1 MSEVFYNQVHAE
13 DEWWLPENVFVFLL
27 LVLGLELQGLVL
39 SGQVLTTE
47 FHLQY

>member
-27 LVLGLELQGLVL
+27 LVLGWSSRALCSPGKC
-39 SGQVLTTE
+39 
-47 FHLQY
+47 